1 MLAEQDKY
9 ICLNQDKT
17 LGNLQQRIAFV
28 YGPLTKIWTAME
40 AEKESYLAEEG
51 EANPLFE
58 MSKLFD
64 QVVLLLGQA
73 MNSCSY
79 IRRFNVL
86 MSFVGDKKRVES
98 MLKDN
103 ATAFSDACNMLF
115 GSKYEEL
122 VAKSLS
128 SKNKSKELFGSIK
141 NQGSSKEGSR
151 RQPFRKGP
159 LFRSRGNRGRGIFT
173 AAGQTLQ
180 QQYPTGGQGRG
191 KNEFINSTLHQLD
204 GPSACISILQNT
216 STSSEFISSKNQA
229 TAQSR
234 QSKTFCKELAKTD
247 KRFYDTGY
255 SKRLRNPFYFAAK
268 AIKAT
273 KFVPI
278 NQRSVRPSRSGGP
291 GHVEERCYSSFGS
304 QRGPISQFFVSCE
317 KEGGGNRPVVNLK
330 DLNRNIPY
338 RHFKMEGLF
347 LLKEM
352 LLPGDKMCKID
363 LKDAYF
369 AIPLS
374 VKSRKYV
381 RFQWKGL
388 LYEFCCLCF
397 GLSPAP
403 LVFTKLLKVPISL
416 LRKLNVR
423 IIIYLDDMLLMASSL
438 EDLLMARD
446 TLIFILQHL
455 GFLINIK
462 KSYLEPTSTLEFLGV
477 IVDSGEM
484 TLSLPKEKLL
494 KVQNHCQ
501 EILENGKVTVRELSK
516 LIGRLSSTAIAV
528 LPAPLH
534 YRHLQHQQIQ
544 KLISHNSFEEKVEL
558 SVEARKEL
566 LWWKENLILCNGRSL
581 ISSPP
586 QIIISSDASL
596 QGWGASC
603 HGLTTG
609 GPWSME
615 ERKFHINVLELKAAK
630 LAIMSLTLK
639 ERDAISVHIRMNNM
653 AALSYL
659 MKMGGTKNQ
668 ELTAISKEIWQY
680 LLKRKITITAEYL
693 PGSMNVEADRE
704 SRQTRDSSEWK
715 LNPTIFMKLCQIRG
729 TPEVDLFASRVSHQ
743 LPHYISWKIDPFS
756 QGRDAFQISW
766 AHKFVYAFPPF
777 ALIGRILQKVNQ
789 DQCLMLIIT
798 PAWPGQPWFP
808 GLLKMYVKNPLLL
821 PALKD
826 LLKDPAGKLNP
837 LVIQNSLRL
846 VAWTISGRTYLQ
858 KEYQKG
864 LPILSQTIGEHLQLS
879 ITSQLGRS
887 GVAGVLNGRYL
898 PLDRI

>member
-1 MLAEQDKY
+1 MDAVKQVNSGEEAAIELASVSLKRKAENAELSNSIESRDETPERGLRQVVRNDPSDVVSEEPTKKKGRFELTETSSECSWDLDPVLAEYANKYMDNFVSNQTLINEIMSFNPVPKNSKRGKTLDPYLRELLAEQDKY

-103 ATAFSDACNMLF
+103 ATAFSDAGNMLF

-204 GPSACISILQNT
+204 GPSASISILQNT

-247 KRFYDTGY
+247 KQFHDTGY

-278 NQRSVRPSRSGGP
+278 NQRSVRPSTSGGP

-304 QRGPISQFFVSCE
+304 QKGPISQFFVSCE
-317 KEGGGNRPVVNLK
+317 KEGWGESPSSQPKGPEQKYSVSTFQDGRVVPIKGNVVTRGQNVQDRPECILCNPPVSEIQKVCQ
-330 DLNRNIPY
+330 IPVE
-338 RHFKMEGLF
+338 RPSIRV
-347 LLKEM
+347 
-352 LLPGDKMCKID
+352 LLP
-363 LKDAYF
+363 
-369 AIPLS
+369 
-374 VKSRKYV
+374 
-381 RFQWKGL
+381 
-388 LYEFCCLCF
+388 
-397 GLSPAP
+397 
-403 LVFTKLLKVPISL
+403 L
-416 LRKLNVR
+416 LRAFSSSSGFYKAIKSPYISFEKAQCKNNNF
-423 IIIYLDDMLLMASSL
+423 YLDDMLLMASSL

-477 IVDSGEM
+477 IVDSGET

-501 EILENGKVTVRELSK
+501 EILENGKVTVRKLSK

-534 YRHLQHQQIQ
+534 YRHLHHQQIQ
-544 KLISHNSFEEKVEL
+544 KLISHNSIEEKVEI

-566 LWWKENLILCNGRSL
+566 LWWKENLTLCNGRSL
-581 ISSPP
+581 ISSPR

-630 LAIMSLTLK
+630 LAIMSFTLK
-639 ERDAISVHIRMNNM
+639 ERDAISVHIRMDNM

-668 ELTAISKEIWQY
+668 ELTAIRKEIWQY

-715 LNPTIFMKLCQIRG
+715 LNPTIFMKLCQVRG

-756 QGRDAFQISW
+756 
-766 AHKFVYAFPPF
+766 
-777 ALIGRILQKVNQ
+777 
-789 DQCLMLIIT
+789 
-798 PAWPGQPWFP
+798 
-808 GLLKMYVKNPLLL
+808 
-821 PALKD
+821 
-826 LLKDPAGKLNP
+826 
-837 LVIQNSLRL
+837 
-846 VAWTISGRTYLQ
+846 
-858 KEYQKG
+858 
-864 LPILSQTIGEHLQLS
+864 
-879 ITSQLGRS
+879 
-887 GVAGVLNGRYL
+887 
-898 PLDRI
+898 